1 MGILTNT
8 VSRECKR
15 IEFMINEYR
24 KIKDSLPKGTLS
36 PKKIGNQTYYY
47 LKYRD
52 GDRIVSDYVH
62 KEDLE
67 NLTGLIEHR
76 KHAELMIRSLKDEL
90 KKAKSLLGRKR
101 K

>member
-1 MGILTNT
+1 
-8 VSRECKR
+8 
-15 IEFMINEYR
+15 MIGEYR
-24 KIKDSLPKGTLS
+24 KVKDSLPKGTLS

-67 NLTGLIEHR
+67 NLTELIEHR
-76 KHAELMIRSLKDEL
+76 KHTDVMIRSLKDEL
-90 KKAKSLLGRKR
+90 KKAKSLLKSR
-101 K
+101 

>member
-1 MGILTNT
+1 MGILANT
-8 VSRECKR
+8 VSKECRR
-15 IEFMINEYR
+15 IEYMISEYR
-24 KIKDSLPKGTLS
+24 KVKDSLPKGTVS

-67 NLTGLIEHR
+67 NLVELIAHR
-76 KHAELMIRSLKDEL
+76 KHAELMIREL
-90 KKAKSLLGRKR
+90 KTELKRAKSLLKAG
-101 K
+101 

>member
-8 VSRECKR
+8 VSKECRR
-15 IEFMINEYR
+15 IEYMITEYR
-24 KIKDSLPKGTLS
+24 KVKDSLPKGTVT

-67 NLTGLIEHR
+67 NLTELIEHR
-76 KHAELMIRSLKDEL
+76 KHAELMIRALKDEL
-90 KKAKSLLGRKR
+90 KKAKSLLKN